1 MKKYQKFLSENLHF
15 LVVKFSVHLNR
26 RVFVMSNP
34 AYPRIRIRIVFVRR
48 NSQQYPTVLKVHLKR
63 RVFVMSNLAYPRIRI
78 RIVFVRRNSQ
88 HYPTV
93 LKVEIINQTVSIYRV
108 LIHFQGRQL
117 CQNLVLLPSE
127 KESTL
132 KGGKV
137 APLFGILFPSEKEST
152 LNGGNGVAP
161 LCGIL
166 FPFRI
171 NPYPEGV

>member
-1 MKKYQKFLSENLHF
+1 MKKYQEFLSENFHF

-34 AYPRIRIRIVFVRR
+34 AD
-48 NSQQYPTVLKVHLKR
+48 
-63 RVFVMSNLAYPRIRI
+63 PRIRI

-93 LKVEIINQTVSIYRV
+93 LKVESEITNQTVSIYGG

-117 CQNLVLLPSE
+117 WQNLFLLPSE

-132 KGGKV
+132 NGGKI
-137 APLFGILFPSEKEST
+137 APLCGILFPSEKEST
-152 LNGGNGVAP
+152 LNGENEVAP

-171 NPYPEGV
+171 NPYPEGVWCTGTQTKSQENCPLSRK